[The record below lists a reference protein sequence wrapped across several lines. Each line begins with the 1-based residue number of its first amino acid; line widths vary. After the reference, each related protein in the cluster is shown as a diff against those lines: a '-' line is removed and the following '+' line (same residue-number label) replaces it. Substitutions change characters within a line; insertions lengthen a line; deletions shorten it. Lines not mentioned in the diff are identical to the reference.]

1 MIRDHVVTNL
11 GGHRGVG
18 LIGGGTENVK
28 FGDSCSYVCCWAVMV
43 MSIHEQRDIPDIP
56 TK

>member
-11 GGHRGVG
+11 GGHRRRYRKCEVWGF
-18 LIGGGTENVK
+18 L
-28 FGDSCSYVCCWAVMV
+28 FLCLFFWAVMV
-43 MSIHEQRDIPDIP
+43 MSIHEASGISRIVP